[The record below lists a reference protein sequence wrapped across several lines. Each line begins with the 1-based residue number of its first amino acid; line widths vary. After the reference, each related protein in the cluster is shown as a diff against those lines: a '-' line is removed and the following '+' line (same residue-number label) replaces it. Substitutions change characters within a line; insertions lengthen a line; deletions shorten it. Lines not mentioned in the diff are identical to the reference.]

1 MELKTGEIS
10 KALGRG
16 KHTTRTVELY
26 DFLDGQV
33 LDTPGFSALNFEGF
47 TKEEIKDSFR
57 EFANY
62 SCPFKDCS
70 HTKEGECEIKRQVS
84 LGNILE
90 SRYNNYLQYL
100 KEVK

>member
-1 MELKTGEIS
+1 M
-10 KALGRG
+10 
-16 KHTTRTVELY
+16 
-26 DFLDGQV
+26 

-62 SCPFKDCS
+62 PCPFKDCS
-70 HTKEGECEIKRQVS
+70 HTKEKECEIKHQVS

-90 SRYNNYLQYL
+90 SRYNAYLQYL
-100 KEVK
+100 KEVSKC